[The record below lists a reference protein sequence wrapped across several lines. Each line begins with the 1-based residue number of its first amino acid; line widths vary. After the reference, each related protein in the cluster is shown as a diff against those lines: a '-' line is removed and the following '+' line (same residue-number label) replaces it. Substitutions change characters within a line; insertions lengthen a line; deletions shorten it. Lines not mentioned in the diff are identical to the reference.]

1 MVSVLLYVSISYFL
15 SQTYPTFSFYCYI
28 VIMCRAANTIIT
40 NLPEMRKTLVDA
52 LDMIFTP
59 KQIAT
64 QLVLAMALETSMV
77 CCFFAKVDIFCI
89 LLY

>member
-1 MVSVLLYVSISYFL
+1 MILYGIRFTL
-15 SQTYPTFSFYCYI
+15 SFNLVFSQLTYPTFSFYCYI
-28 VIMCRAANTIIT
+28 VMMCRAANTIIT

-59 KQIAT
+59 KQIAS

-77 CCFFAKVDIFCI
+77 CCLDIFFRI
-89 LLY
+89 LY

>member
-1 MVSVLLYVSISYFL
+1 MISVLLYLSISYVL
-15 SQTYPTFSFYCYI
+15 SLTYLPSHSI
-28 VIMCRAANTIIT
+28 VMYGRAANTIIT

-59 KQIAT
+59 KQIAS

-77 CCFFAKVDIFCI
+77 CCFFAKQSSSV
-89 LLY
+89 LY